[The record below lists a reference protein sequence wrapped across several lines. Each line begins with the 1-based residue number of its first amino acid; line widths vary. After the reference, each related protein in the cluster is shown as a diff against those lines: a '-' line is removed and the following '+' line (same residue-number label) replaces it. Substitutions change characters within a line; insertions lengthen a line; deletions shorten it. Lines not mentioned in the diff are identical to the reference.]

1 VRLVFYSECEKEK
14 WMRFEESKVGNL
26 SIAKVLESRITADV
40 APRFKQDLIGFVTKV
55 NRPVIL
61 DLSSVTFIDSS
72 GLGALIGSL
81 KAISEDGDLV
91 LCGARDSVAGMFKLT
106 RMNKVFRM
114 FASVEDAVS
123 ALS

>member
-1 VRLVFYSECEKEK
+1 
-14 WMRFEESKVGNL
+14 MRFEESTVGNL
-26 SIAKVLESRITADV
+26 FIAKVLESRITADV

-55 NRPVIL
+55 NRAVII
-61 DLSSVTFIDSS
+61 DLSDVTFIDSS

-81 KAISEDGDLV
+81 KVMNDDGELV

-114 FASVEDAVS
+114 FHSVEDAVS

>member
-1 VRLVFYSECEKEK
+1 MKFLAQIQKEK
-14 WMRFEESKVGNL
+14 LMRFEESRVGNL
-26 SIAKVLESRITADV
+26 FIAKVLESRITADV
-40 APRFKQDLIGFVTKV
+40 ASRFKQDLIGFVTKV

-61 DLSSVTFIDSS
+61 DLSDVSFIDSS

-81 KAISEDGDLV
+81 KVMSDDDELV

-114 FASVEDAVS
+114 FHNVEDAVS